1 MSELTGVNAKK
12 AGAAPH
18 VIAAMIVKLIVWK
31 GPVEVPVRNVENV
44 EAASSMPTDRSMIQC
59 CAQNISKG
67 PASRAS
73 DSPTPIRLS
82 PSWRSSRSIWKRVQR
97 SRTERSLT
105 RGPAAYRQVV
115 VACPRGAHA

>member
-12 AGAAPH
+12 VGAAPH

-44 EAASSMPTDRSMIQC
+44 EAASSMPTDRSMIHC

-82 PSWRSSRSIWKRVQR
+82 PSWRSSRSTWKRVQR
-97 SRTERSLT
+97 SRTERSLSP
-105 RGPAAYRQVV
+105 GPAAHR
-115 VACPRGAHA
+115 